1 MAAQCKATKRD
12 GSPCTLPSNG
22 SSGLCWAHDPANKER
37 RRRGQSR
44 GGRAKPSRELVE
56 AKTAIR
62 TAIEDVRS
70 GVLEK
75 SVGAVMFQ
83 GYGTLIRVVEQERK
97 TRETDDLEARI
108 AALES
113 REEMGDGSWQRR
125 A

>member
-22 SSGLCWAHDPANKER
+22 SSGLCWAHDPANEER

-44 GGRAKPSRELVE
+44 GGRAKASRELVE
-56 AKTAIR
+56 AKNAIL

-70 GVLEK
+70 GALEK

-83 GYGTLIRVVEQERK
+83 GYGTLIRAIEQERK
-97 TRETDDLEARI
+97 VKENEDLEGRI

-113 REEMGDGSWQRR
+113 REKGVTSWRR